1 MKYVLKTKDIPLIHF
16 DLYGN
21 IYEGFNMKINK
32 VENNE
37 LLPLGLNLTNDKFIK
52 WLRQRNIPKN
62 REFVNEILQS
72 LNLQKDE
79 LIGLIEV
86 GKSLSLNDTFWVTRE
101 GFEGEF
107 KDYNL
112 YENDFNKS
120 VALVAYTGHGFS
132 DSIGTLPELTTG
144 GTLRKAWRNI
154 DEGICLYKGER
165 KGFSNVGKEPFYEF
179 FASQIADAMGIKH
192 VDYDLKKWEGELAST
207 CKLFTDIN
215 IGYLPI
221 YNLVDKNKGLKDI
234 VDTYKNISEDAY
246 QQFCSMMVFDAVIY
260 NLDRH
265 LGNFGVLFD
274 TNTNEIKDIAPVF
287 DNGVSLLGE
296 ANLSRLN
303 SFDSAKEY
311 CKTLVPAIGKSF
323 DDNIALFKG
332 PIQQKQ
338 IMKLINFKF
347 SQHEKYKFPEDR
359 LELIEN
365 ILQDRIKEALNMKHK
380 EYVFIDKNK
389 EFEYDELPESIK
401 EKALKEIEQILREA
415 KEPYSAEEVIDN
427 YLFKY
432 FNEDISIIEKEP
444 LNDYL
449 YYKENREIER

>member
-16 DLYGN
+16 DLDGN
-21 IYEGFNMKINK
+21 TYEGFSLKINK
-32 VENNE
+32 IENEE
-37 LLPLGLNLTNDKFIK
+37 LLPLGLTLTDNKFLN

-86 GKSLSLNDTFWVTRE
+86 GKSLSLNDTFWVVRE
-101 GFEGEF
+101 DFEGKF

-144 GTLRKAWRNI
+144 GSLRKAWRNT

-165 KGFSNVGKEPFYEF
+165 KGFFNIGNEPFYEF
-179 FASQIADAMGIKH
+179 FASQVADAMELNHIN
-192 VDYDLKKWEGELAST
+192 YDLKKWEGELAST

-215 IGYLPI
+215 TGYLPI

-234 VDTYKNISEDAY
+234 VDTYKNIGDDAY

-265 LGNFGVLFD
+265 LVNFGVLFD
-274 TNTNEIKDIAPVF
+274 TNTNKIKDIAPIF
-287 DNGVSLLGE
+287 DNGISLLGE
-296 ANLSRLN
+296 ASPSRLEN
-303 SFDSAKEY
+303 FDTAKEY

-338 IMKLINFKF
+338 LMKLINFKF
-347 SQHEKYKFPEDR
+347 VQHNKYKFPEDR

-365 ILQDRIKEALNMKHK
+365 VLQDRVKEALNIKHR
-380 EYVFIDKNK
+380 EYVYVDRNK
-389 EFEYDELPESIK
+389 EHEFYELPTPVQ
-401 EKALKEIEQILREA
+401 EKALKEVEQILEEA
-415 KEPYSAEEVIDN
+415 KEPYSAKEVIDN

-432 FNEDISIIEKEP
+432 FDEDISIIEKEP
-444 LNDYL
+444 LDDYL
-449 YYKENREIER
+449 YYKENKGRER